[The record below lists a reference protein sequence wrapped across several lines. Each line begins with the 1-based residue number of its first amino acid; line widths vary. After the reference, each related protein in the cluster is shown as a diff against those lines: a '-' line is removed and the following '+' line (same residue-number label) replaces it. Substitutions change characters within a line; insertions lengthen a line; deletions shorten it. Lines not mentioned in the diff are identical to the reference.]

1 MYIFKSLKTEC
12 FFVFIK
18 KSLVLYQH
26 TILMHWLHHTVLCVV
41 GIYGEVFLELYRENL
56 PSTSCMPTTEDIE

>member
-1 MYIFKSLKTEC
+1 MYTIKSLIMEC

-18 KSLVLYQH
+18 KSIVLYQH

-41 GIYGEVFLELYRENL
+41 GIYGEVFLALYREYL
-56 PSTSCMPTTEDIE
+56 PSTSCMPITEDIE